1 MGLFHGLRIVNHRIG
16 LGRRKHIE
24 LPPNLL
30 RQNLLR
36 GIAHRK
42 GLGNKLGQC
51 AIVEPRRQRI
61 DGHDPPGGH
70 RAGIRRFKHRVCY
83 AVAAVV
89 SGDHT
94 VKDVFRAILQCLCC
108 EFGIKKGQI
117 DAPGVIRHRHLGQ
130 VHSLSDMGR
139 PGCGHDHG
147 PEAGGHI
154 RLELGDGHQLRPV
167 LIASGKMA
175 DQVPQSKDIQ
185 IFQLLCPGRA
195 YALQACHWIG

>member
-1 MGLFHGLRIVNHRIG
+1 M
-16 LGRRKHIE
+16 
-24 LPPNLL
+24 LL
-30 RQNLLR
+30 M
-36 GIAHRK
+36 
-42 GLGNKLGQC
+42 
-51 AIVEPRRQRI
+51 V
-61 DGHDPPGGH
+61 
-70 RAGIRRFKHRVCY
+70 AGSFI
-83 AVAAVV
+83 
-89 SGDHT
+89 
-94 VKDVFRAILQCLCC
+94 
-108 EFGIKKGQI
+108 GIKKGQI

-175 DQVPQSKDIQ
+175 DQVPQSIDIQ
-185 IFQLLCPGRA
+185 VFQLLCPGRA